1 MKYLFTIIILISF
14 GCNHNSKVIEAI
26 DYPIS
31 PPPIPPN
38 ILPYNPPPNFIP
50 DMTQLAEVQI
60 NPLPHPFNLNGN
72 VPYAVWVNG
81 KRLPL
86 NNAQVKE
93 LAYTLDLKFKQPKD
107 TAQIHSG
114 EGWLRPLPPQRL
126 SSNE

>member
-1 MKYLFTIIILISF
+1 
-14 GCNHNSKVIEAI
+14 
-26 DYPIS
+26 
-31 PPPIPPN
+31 
-38 ILPYNPPPNFIP
+38 
-50 DMTQLAEVQI
+50 MTQLAEVQI

-114 EGWLRPLPPQRL
+114 EGWLRPLPSQRL

>member
-1 MKYLFTIIILISF
+1 MKHLFIIIILISF

-26 DYPIS
+26 DYPI
-31 PPPIPPN
+31 PPPPN
-38 ILPYNPPPNFIP
+38 ILPYNLPPNFIP
-50 DMTQLAEVQI
+50 DTTELAKVQI

-72 VPYAVWVNG
+72 VPYAIWING

-86 NNAQVKE
+86 NNAQIKE
-93 LAYTLDLKFKQPKD
+93 LAYALGLKFKQPKD

-114 EGWLRPLPPQRL
+114 EGWLHPLPSHRL